1 MVRAIFDVN
10 PEIGR
15 LEMRFH
21 GHAGFAEIGKDP
33 VCAGASVLAMA
44 AAQCIELMDGHDC
57 MEETPKIH
65 VAGGNVRVTCR
76 PKEEFYPQA
85 LAVMEVAHVG
95 MKMLEETYPGYAEV
109 KVIGPAEA
117 VSIEGS
123 STSRTD

>member
-1 MVRAIFDVN
+1 MVSAVFDVN

-21 GHAGFAEIGKDP
+21 GHAGFAEMGKDP

-44 AAQCIELMDGHDC
+44 AAQCIDGMGDQGC
-57 MEETPKIH
+57 MEEAPKIH

-76 PKEEFYPQA
+76 PKEAFYPQA
-85 LAVMEVAHVG
+85 LTVMAVAHVG
-95 MKMLEETYPGYAEV
+95 MVMLEEAYPGYAEV

>member
-21 GHAGFAEIGKDP
+21 GHAGFAEMGKDP

-44 AAQCIELMDGHDC
+44 AAQCIELMGQAGRLR
-57 MEETPKIH
+57 MEPRVT
-65 VAGGNVRVTCR
+65 VSGGNVRVVCN
-76 PKEEFYPQA
+76 PKPERFDEAA
-85 LAVMEVAHVG
+85 LIFSVAHVG
-95 MKMLEETYPGYAEV
+95 MAMLEEAYPGYAEV

>member
-15 LEMRFH
+15 LEMRVQ
-21 GHAGFAEIGKDP
+21 GHAGFDEMGKDP

-44 AAQCIELMDGHDC
+44 AAQCIELMGQAGRLRK
-57 MEETPKIH
+57 EPRVT
-65 VAGGNVRVTCR
+65 VSGGNVRVVCN
-76 PKEEFYPQA
+76 PKPECFDEAA
-85 LAVMEVAHVG
+85 LILSVAHVG
-95 MKMLEETYPGYAEV
+95 MLMLAETYPGYAEV

-117 VSIEGS
+117 VSIEES